1 MVYALIGIP
10 LALFTLNSF
19 GGLISHGVSWLISTF
34 EKRVLK
40 TPEPRNLEIKVSV
53 LTILLTLMLLLA
65 GSAIPVVTHG
75 WSFLEAFYF
84 WFVTFTTIGFGD
96 YVMNSHE
103 QDGRGVQPMFDLFSL
118 ALMLFGLAVVAS
130 GINSLLD
137 VASKRP
143 CRLVICSGSLPV
155 QDSNAVAKEDS
166 DAALQIQMKTEG
178 REKSSVSTMNE
189 M

>member
-40 TPEPRNLEIKVSV
+40 TPEPRDLEIKISV
-53 LTILLTLMLLLA
+53 LTILLTLVLLLA
-65 GSAIPVVTHG
+65 GSAIAVVTQD

-96 YVMNSHE
+96 YVIRDHE
-103 QDGRGVQPMFDLFSL
+103 EVDEEVKPIIGLFSL
-118 ALMLFGLAVVAS
+118 AFTLFGLAAVAS

-143 CRLVICSGSLPV
+143 CRFVICSGSLPV
-155 QDSNAVAKEDS
+155 QDSDAVAKEDS

-178 REKSSVSTMNE
+178 REKSSVNTMDE